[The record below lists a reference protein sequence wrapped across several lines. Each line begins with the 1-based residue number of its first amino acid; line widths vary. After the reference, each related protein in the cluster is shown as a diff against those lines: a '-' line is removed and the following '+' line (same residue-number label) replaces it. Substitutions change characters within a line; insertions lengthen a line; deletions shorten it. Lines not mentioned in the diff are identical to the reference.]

1 MDDIRETSGIGSET
15 PTDGDFGSDF
25 ESGLFD
31 GDLENQQ
38 SAGQEAGEG
47 AAEGL
52 ENQQPGGQ
60 QEKPENQP
68 PDKVNS
74 SAGAREGALGQGGT
88 QQEGQPPAEQ
98 QQAKLEPVPMTY
110 NGQQILLPAE
120 AVQALRGA
128 LGMDPV
134 ALLQKGMNYDQKA
147 ERELRILD
155 QFATASGM
163 NRAQYLSQLEQ
174 MQKAEELKTEI
185 EKVRGEF
192 PEGTPDA
199 ALQEIAKNR
208 IASRHAAIQQQAMQ
222 ETAAVRQMQQR
233 AQAAVQQAKA
243 KSLEKEWDRYEAE
256 TGIHTPDKIPSRVM
270 ELVQQGKSPM
280 EAHLIYQNEQTK
292 QELEKIQKQ
301 QDNRNRS
308 TGSLAGGAD
317 EADEFL
323 SGLFG

>member
-15 PTDGDFGSDF
+15 QTDGDFGSDF

-52 ENQQPGGQ
+52 ENQQPKGQ

-68 PDKVNS
+68 P
-74 SAGAREGALGQGGT
+74 EGGK
-88 QQEGQPPAEQ
+88 QQEGQPTAEQ
-98 QQAKLEPVPMTY
+98 QQAQLEPVPMTY

-174 MQKAEELKTEI
+174 MQRAEELKNEI

-208 IASRHAAIQQQAMQ
+208 IASRHAAIQQRAMQ

-243 KSLEKEWDRYEAE
+243 KSLEKEWDRYEEE
-256 TGIHTPDKIPSRVM
+256 TGIHTPDKIPQRVM

-292 QELEKIQKQ
+292 QELEKFQKQ
-301 QDNRNRS
+301 KDNRRMS
-308 TGSLAGGAD
+308 TGSLAGGTD

-323 SGLFG
+323 AGLFG

>member
-15 PTDGDFGSDF
+15 PTDGDFGSEF

-60 QEKPENQP
+60 QEKPENKP

-74 SAGAREGALGQGGT
+74 SAGAREGALGQGGA

-208 IASRHAAIQQQAMQ
+208 IASRHAAMQQRAMQ

-243 KSLEKEWDRYEAE
+243 KSLEKEWDRYEEE
-256 TGIHTPDKIPSRVM
+256 TGIHTPDKIPNRVM

-292 QELEKIQKQ
+292 QELEKLQKQ

>member
-15 PTDGDFGSDF
+15 QTDGDFGSDF
-25 ESGLFD
+25 ASGLFD
-31 GDLENQQ
+31 GDLEDQQ

-47 AAEGL
+47 AADGL
-52 ENQQPGGQ
+52 ENQQPGSQQNESENQ
-60 QEKPENQP
+60 QE
-68 PDKVNS
+68 
-74 SAGAREGALGQGGT
+74 EGN
-88 QQEGQPPAEQ
+88 PPAETQ
-98 QQAKLEPVPMTY
+98 PKTQAQEEQHKTIPLVY
-110 NGQQILLPAE
+110 NGQQILLPEA
-120 AVQALRGA
+120 AVQQLRGA

-134 ALLQKGMNYDQKA
+134 TLLQKGMNYDQKA
-147 ERELRILD
+147 ERELRIID
-155 QFATASGM
+155 QFAAASGM

-174 MQKAEELKTEI
+174 MQRAGELKAEI
-185 EKVRGEF
+185 EKVKTEF

-199 ALQEIAKNR
+199 ALQEIAQNR
-208 IASRHAAIQQQAMQ
+208 ITSRHAAMQQKAMQ
-222 ETAAVRQMQQR
+222 EQAAVRQMQQK

-243 KSLEKEWDRYEAE
+243 KALANEWGRYEAE
-256 TGIHTPDKIPSRVM
+256 TGIHTPDKIPPRVM

-280 EAHLIYQNEQTK
+280 EAHLMYQYEQ
-292 QELEKIQKQ
+292 IQQKLDQIKKQ

>member
-15 PTDGDFGSDF
+15 PTDGDFGSEF

-68 PDKVNS
+68 PEG
-74 SAGAREGALGQGGT
+74 GA

-208 IASRHAAIQQQAMQ
+208 IASRHAAMQQKAMQ

-243 KSLEKEWDRYEAE
+243 KSLEKEWDRYEEE
-256 TGIHTPDKIPSRVM
+256 TGIHTPDKIPPRVM

-292 QELEKIQKQ
+292 QKLEKIQKQ
-301 QDNRNRS
+301 NDNREMS
-308 TGSLAGGAD
+308 TGSLASGAD

-323 SGLFG
+323 AGLYG

>member
-1 MDDIRETSGIGSET
+1 MDDIRETSGIGSGT

-68 PDKVNS
+68 P
-74 SAGAREGALGQGGT
+74 EGGT

-174 MQKAEELKTEI
+174 MQRAEEMKTEI
-185 EKVRGEF
+185 EKVKAEF

-243 KSLEKEWDRYEAE
+243 KSLEKEWDRYEQE

-292 QELEKIQKQ
+292 QELEKLQKQ

>member
-15 PTDGDFGSDF
+15 QTDGDFGSDF

-68 PDKVNS
+68 P
-74 SAGAREGALGQGGT
+74 EGGV

-208 IASRHAAIQQQAMQ
+208 IASRHAAMQQQAMQ

-243 KSLEKEWDRYEAE
+243 KSLEKEWDRYEEE
-256 TGIHTPDKIPSRVM
+256 TGIHTPDKIPQRVM

-292 QELEKIQKQ
+292 QELEKFQKQ
-301 QDNRNRS
+301 YDNRKQS

-323 SGLFG
+323 AGLFG